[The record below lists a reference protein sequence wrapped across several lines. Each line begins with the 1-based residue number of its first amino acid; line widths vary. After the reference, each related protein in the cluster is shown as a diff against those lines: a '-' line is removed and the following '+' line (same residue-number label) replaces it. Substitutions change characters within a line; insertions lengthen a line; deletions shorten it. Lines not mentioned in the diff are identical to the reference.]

1 MKERKIYS
9 ELTEKRIQ
17 FKIKKK
23 GMINPNFINKTKT
36 PDEKRILGYEKDRPS
51 TRLEFY
57 KNIKLLPTSP
67 GMIQIKSSSN
77 QLVKR
82 IFCDYSIKTELSD
95 LRLKDEEEYTLG
107 FFNWLFKTIESN
119 DEFNTLI
126 IEFYTFKVVY
136 I

>member
-1 MKERKIYS
+1 M
-9 ELTEKRIQ
+9 
-17 FKIKKK
+17 
-23 GMINPNFINKTKT
+23 
-36 PDEKRILGYEKDRPS
+36 DYEKDRYS

>member
-1 MKERKIYS
+1 MRREYWIMKKIV
-9 ELTEKRIQ
+9 
-17 FKIKKK
+17 
-23 GMINPNFINKTKT
+23 
-36 PDEKRILGYEKDRPS
+36 

-82 IFCDYSIKTELSD
+82 IFCNYSIKKELSD
-95 LRLKDEEEYTLG
+95 LRLKDEEEHPLD
-107 FFNWLFKTIESN
+107 FFNWLYKTIESN
-119 DEFNTLI
+119 DELNTLSI
-126 IEFYTFKVVY
+126 DFYTFKVIY